1 MKPLFAA
8 LVLFSACATEPTA
21 VDPGGD
27 PIDGEDEAFDVGKS
41 DGGCPPTADSA
52 TSDDTRG
59 VLAFANDPAVTVEQL
74 DAIGL
79 SRRAATGI
87 AGARPF
93 ADLAA
98 LDAVP
103 YVGPYAC
110 RVMQREACN
119 ERGLCERVLP
129 VWTWNIEHFPLSG
142 TTIDAVAGVLDG
154 DRAELVGFQEVD
166 SLTAFDQLLAKLPGW
181 AGLPGQTGFDT
192 QVAVAYRTDRL
203 EVVATE
209 DLFADN
215 SYQFPRPPL
224 AVTFEVKGR
233 TGTGRVVLVVV
244 HLKAMIDASSRE
256 RRRQAIVTL
265 EGWLAAR
272 RATGDAVVILGD
284 WNDVI
289 DATGADN
296 VFAPLLAKPDAY
308 AALTLEVAHRHEYS
322 YIPYRRLIDHIVVT
336 HETVDQFPLQ
346 AIDPVKLDETIAGY
360 ASTISD
366 HRPVEA
372 RLLPI
377 VPRS

>member
-1 MKPLFAA
+1 MKKLFA
-8 LVLFSACATEPTA
+8 VLLLLASCAAEPTP
-21 VDPGGD
+21 VDPEGD
-27 PIDGEDEAFDVGKS
+27 PVDGEDEAFDVGKT
-41 DGGCPPTADSA
+41 DGGCPPSGD
-52 TSDDTRG
+52 SDDARG
-59 VLAFANDPAVTVEQL
+59 VLALANDPAATAEQL

-79 SRRAATGI
+79 SRRAAKGI
-87 AGARPF
+87 ADARPF

-110 RVMQREACN
+110 RVLQREACS

-129 VWTWNIEHFPLSG
+129 VWSWNIEHFPLTG
-142 TTIDAVAGVLDG
+142 GAIDAVAGVLG
-154 DRAELVGFQEVD
+154 SGRAELVGLQEVD

-181 AGLPGQTGFDT
+181 EGLPGQTGFDT
-192 QVAVAYRTDRL
+192 QVAVVYRADRL
-203 EVVATE
+203 KVVATE

-224 AVTFEVKGR
+224 AVTFEVAGR

-244 HLKAMIDASSRE
+244 HLKAMVDASSRE

-265 EGWLAAR
+265 EGWLSAR
-272 RATGDAVVILGD
+272 RATGDAVIILGD
-284 WNDVI
+284 WNDDI
-289 DATGADN
+289 DTVGAQN

-308 AALTLEVAHRHEYS
+308 AALTLDVAHRHEYS

-336 HETVDQFPLQ
+336 HETVEQFPLQ
-346 AIDPVKLDETIAGY
+346 AIDPVKLDETLPAY
-360 ASTISD
+360 VTTISD